1 MSEHDTIQPFA
12 EVYPA
17 GDSCILAGSRRLVTL
32 GLTAEALL
40 QRPDAGRDASRL
52 LGPDDAWPA
61 LNAAMEWARHRD
73 IPVYSSVEA
82 AGDAGPPGTLMVV
95 QLGRAFLL
103 HGATTALLA
112 RLRSRLV
119 AGAAPEI
126 APLWLRTPFRLP
138 LAPAPLPGSTEP
150 VPVASAEG
158 PARLEENRAAPPHG
172 PVGEGR
178 VLPEP
183 DAVPATGVWRWQ
195 DGDWQPVPVLPL
207 PDETVR
213 HDASPGQPE
222 DLLDPDAGVVLAATE
237 LGRLPAPLGHWRHRQ
252 WALSAL
258 ERVEPEWHPDALVP
272 DVSPHQDARPGLI
285 RAAAFYASEYLRQ
298 IPLRRAR
305 WDELA
310 DAALDPEQT
319 SLFDPALTGEPGCPL
334 TPWQRTTEVL
344 WTPGRDLAAGTPVWV
359 PLSLVCM
366 DWTAPS
372 LRPAPL
378 TNPSN
383 FFGMGAG
390 DTKAAALE
398 EGLSMVLAAHAAQL
412 WWRCGAGLTPVS
424 VTCLPES
431 AAQDGR
437 EKRSPAAGP
446 DAGTPWGPGADGVVP
461 GTGSSAYGELEVTA
475 WRILTP
481 WSWPCVLVRLH
492 DAGRDMTVMGHG
504 AGPSV
509 AQAVERALST
519 AGLQYVSAREI
530 ADPAGSLCGSSGLR
544 PYRADQ
550 RWREDYRADGRDLLE
565 PMMQLQRALDP
576 HAQALLRRRLAAAE
590 AAGRRAG
597 TAPDGAGSAGHT
609 ASGAQRAPAWREA
622 AQQAVAAGF
631 RVLGV
636 DMTTADLTAAG
647 VHAWRVVLPGAYVT
661 APEALPPDPSLL
673 GRHAETLGLPEP
685 DHTEPYPGW

>member
-1 MSEHDTIQPFA
+1 MSERDTIQPFA

-17 GDSCILAGSRRLVTL
+17 NDSCVLAGSGRLVRL
-32 GLTAEALL
+32 GLSAEALL
-40 QRPDAGRDASRL
+40 GPPEAGRDAARL

-61 LNAAMEWARHRD
+61 LRAAMEWARHRD
-73 IPVYSSVEA
+73 VPVYGGVEA
-82 AGDAGPPGTLMVV
+82 AQDAGPPGTLVIV

-103 HGATTALLA
+103 RGATTALLA

-119 AGAAPEI
+119 AGAAPES
-126 APLWLRTPFRLP
+126 AALWLRTPFHLP
-138 LAPAPLPGSTEP
+138 LDPVPEPTVPA
-150 VPVASAEG
+150 PVASPG
-158 PARLEENRAAPPHG
+158 GSARLEESPAAPFRG
-172 PVGEGR
+172 PAGEG
-178 VLPEP
+178 VPLEP
-183 DAVPATGVWRWQ
+183 DAAQAAGVWRWQ
-195 DGDWQPVPVLPL
+195 DGGWRPVPVLPL
-207 PDETVR
+207 PDEQVR
-213 HDASPGQPE
+213 HDTSPGQPE
-222 DLLDPDAGVVLAATE
+222 DLLDPDAGVVLAVTE
-237 LGRLPAPLGHWRHRQ
+237 LGYLPVPLDHWRHRQ

-258 ERVEPEWHPDALVP
+258 ERVDPEWRPDALVP
-272 DVSPHQDARPGLI
+272 DVSPDRGSRPGLI
-285 RAAAFYASEYLRQ
+285 RAGAFYASEYLRQ

-319 SLFDPALTGEPGCPL
+319 SLFDPALTREPGCPL
-334 TPWQRTTEVL
+334 IPWQRTTEVL
-344 WTPGRDLAAGTPVWV
+344 WTPGRDLAAGTPLWV
-359 PLSLVCM
+359 PLSLACM

-390 DTKAAALE
+390 DTEAAALE

-412 WWRCGAGLTPVS
+412 WWRCGAGLVPVDLA
-424 VTCLPES
+424 CLPER
-431 AAQDGR
+431 AAQEGR
-437 EKRSPAAGP
+437 GRRRP
-446 DAGTPWGPGADGVVP
+446 DAGTPGGPGAGGTVP
-461 GTGSSAYGELEVTA
+461 GTGSSAGGELEVTA

-492 DAGRDMTVMGHG
+492 DAGRDMTVVGHG
-504 AGPSV
+504 AGPSM

-530 ADPAGSLCGSSGLR
+530 ADPAGSLCGSSAGLR
-544 PYRADQ
+544 PYREDR

-576 HAQALLRRRLAAAE
+576 HVQALLRGRLAAAE
-590 AAGRRAG
+590 AAGRRTG
-597 TAPDGAGSAGHT
+597 TGPDGAGSAGHAVT
-609 ASGAQRAPAWREA
+609 GAQGAPAWREA
-622 AQQAVAAGF
+622 AQQAAAAGF
-631 RVLGV
+631 QVIGV
-636 DMTTADLTAAG
+636 DMTTADLAAAG
-647 VHAWRVVLPGAYVT
+647 VRAWRVVLPGAYVT

-673 GRHAETLGLPEP
+673 GRHAETLGLPPP